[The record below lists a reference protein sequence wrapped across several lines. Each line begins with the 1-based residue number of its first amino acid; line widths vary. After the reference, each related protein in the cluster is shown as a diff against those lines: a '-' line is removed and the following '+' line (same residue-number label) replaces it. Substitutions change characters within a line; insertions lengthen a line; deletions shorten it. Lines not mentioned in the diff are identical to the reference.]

1 MKQIL
6 FTFLITLGLV
16 SCQPEQVV
24 VWDNPSAVTSVNGA
38 SFYKVL
44 KVELKESETI
54 MHLEMGDF
62 SGSCLKFTKE
72 SALLS
77 DDGQEY
83 ALMGCVKTCDDE
95 MNIQLDSLFRIPRN
109 QSGRVALHF
118 QPLPL
123 DTRKMHFRFRG
134 DDRSLQLMN
143 ICDASNYVEP
153 EWPDDWK
160 SIQYDNNETLEP
172 VKLTKGEATIKAKVL
187 DYHPDMHWSITLSG
201 FQKFNFEGYAFRRIY
216 FDDDG
221 NISAKIPM
229 DMTSEVEVRINNRNH
244 NIMNN
249 FIVMAPGKETEI
261 LLKAVDDST
270 GFLAFKGYMAK
281 TNTELVHEDNS
292 YSDVFWRYNVMDSLE
307 NCDTPEER
315 IQCLK
320 SVLDRRIEDLQS
332 SDYTPAAK
340 ELLCINAEAEYLSW
354 CRGFGYRYLDYLR
367 KSGRIKYNSSS
378 WSKLNSR
385 SYWLLPDR
393 TPNPHTIQ
401 YLDRATAPISHCFW
415 YKVSDRDK
423 LFDKTKSPY
432 IWELLKTSVILYHRN
447 VTPQKIAQ
455 VQDKECKKILQDY
468 VAMKQR
474 INDLLQQLPSNFHY
488 RTYDNVDSRD
498 MFQVLLGNCHSK
510 AIVVYLWKSYYHSEE
525 ENMKALASLN
535 NQLKDKDVQFIYV
548 SAPSAKPE
556 EWYEISKEMP
566 GEHYYI
572 DELQFRYL
580 LRKYDSEEFPFL
592 VIYDKEGNRAY
603 QKVGQFDLDSVQK
616 ALEEVLE

>member
-1 MKQIL
+1 MKKVL

-24 VWDNPSAVTSVNGA
+24 VWDNPSAVTSVYGA
-38 SFYKVL
+38 SYYKVL

-72 SALLS
+72 SALLT

-95 MNIQLDSLFRIPRN
+95 MDIQLDSLFRIPRN

-134 DDRSLQLMN
+134 DDRYLQLMN

-160 SIQYDNNETLEP
+160 SIQYDDNETLEP
-172 VKLTKGEATIKAKVL
+172 VKLTEGEATIKAKVL
-187 DYHPDMHWSITLSG
+187 DYHPDMHWSITFEG
-201 FQKFNFEGYAFRRIY
+201 FQTFNPDSFSFRRFY
-216 FDDDG
+216 FDDEG

-229 DMTSEVEVRINNRNH
+229 RMTSEVEVRINNRNH

-261 LLKAVDDST
+261 LLKAVDNST

-281 TNTELVHEDNS
+281 TNTELKREDNS

-378 WSKLNSR
+378 WSKLNAISDR
-385 SYWLLPDR
+385 LLPDR
-393 TPNPHTIQ
+393 TPNPYTFQ
-401 YLDRATAPISHCFW
+401 YLNGPTAPISHRFW
-415 YKVSDRDK
+415 NKTFDRVEK
-423 LFDKTKSPY
+423 FDKTKSPY
-432 IWELLKTSVILYHRN
+432 IWELHKTADILYHRN
-447 VTPQKIAQ
+447 ITPQKIAQ
-455 VQDKECKKILQDY
+455 VKDKECKKILQDY
-468 VAMKQR
+468 VAKEQR
-474 INDLLQQLPSNFHY
+474 MNDLLKQLPSNFHY
-488 RTYDNVDSRD
+488 KTYDDVDPRD

-510 AIVVYLWKSYYHSEE
+510 AIVVYLWASFWNSGEE
-525 ENMKALASLN
+525 KLKAIASIS

-548 SAPSAKPE
+548 ASAGTRPK
-556 EWYEISKEMP
+556 EWYDIVKDLP
-566 GEHYYI
+566 GEHYNVTNR
-572 DELQFRYL
+572 QFSYL
-580 LRKYDSEEFPFL
+580 LRRYDSEEVPTL

-603 QKVGQFDLDSVQK
+603 QRNGKFDLDSFQK